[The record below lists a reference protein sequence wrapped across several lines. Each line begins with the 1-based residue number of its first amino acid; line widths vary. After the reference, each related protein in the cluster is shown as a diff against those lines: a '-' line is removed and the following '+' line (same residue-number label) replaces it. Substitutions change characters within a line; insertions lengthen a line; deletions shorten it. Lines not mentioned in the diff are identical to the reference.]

1 MGTDNYQNEEVM
13 NCLCVCVCVYIDT
26 YICIQYINKDSN

>member
-13 NCLCVCVCVYIDT
+13 NCLCVCVYRYI